1 MGTPMQRAVV
11 AIAVLGI
18 VLAFAATGRA
28 EAPQGEP
35 DATLKLSGG
44 TVAVGVGYTWGGGV
58 LTYKGKEYRF
68 KINGLSTTA
77 VGGSSIDA
85 TGKVYHL
92 NNVQDF
98 AGKYAGVTTGAGM
111 GGGIG
116 FANMQNGSGV
126 FIQLY
131 GTGVGVLFQAGP
143 SGITVAME

>member
-1 MGTPMQRAVV
+1 
-11 AIAVLGI
+11 
-18 VLAFAATGRA
+18 
-28 EAPQGEP
+28 
-35 DATLKLSGG
+35 
-44 TVAVGVGYTWGGGV
+44 
-58 LTYKGKEYRF
+58 
-68 KINGLSTTA
+68 
-77 VGGSSIDA
+77 
-85 TGKVYHL
+85 